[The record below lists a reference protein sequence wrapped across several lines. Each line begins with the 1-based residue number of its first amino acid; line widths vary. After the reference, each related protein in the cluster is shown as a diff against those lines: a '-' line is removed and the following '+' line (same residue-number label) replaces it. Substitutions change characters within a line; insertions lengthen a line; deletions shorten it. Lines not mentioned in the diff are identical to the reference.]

1 MGAVGPVPHRGADT
15 CFPCRG
21 VPPSSEESPGRK
33 NLSARAMPSLA
44 KKDEHEE
51 GGERRQGDI
60 TLTQGLGRQSHSE
73 IAGNKMGSP

>member
-1 MGAVGPVPHRGADT
+1 
-15 CFPCRG
+15 
-21 VPPSSEESPGRK
+21 
-33 NLSARAMPSLA
+33 MPSLA